1 MVKLAWDTVG
11 DKTYETGTSKGVLF
25 VQDPK
30 TGAYGAG
37 VPWNGL
43 MGVTQ
48 SPDGAEPTPLYADN
62 IKYLEMTSL
71 ENFKGSIE
79 AYTYPDEFAECDGSK
94 EAAPGLFVG
103 QQTRSQFGMA
113 YSTIVGNDTLGEAYG
128 EKIHI
133 IYAAKVGPSE
143 RAHKTINDSPEAM
156 TFSWDFSTTPQQI
169 TVAGFKPSAYV
180 CVDSTK
186 IAAAKFKAIQDL
198 LYGTASEES
207 DLPTIDELI
216 TLVTA
221 A

>member
-25 VQDPK
+25 VQDPL
-30 TGAYGAG
+30 TGEYDAG
-37 VPWNGL
+37 VAWNGL
-43 MGVTQ
+43 IGVTQ

-62 IKYLEMTSL
+62 IKYLELTSM
-71 ENFKGSIE
+71 ENFKGAIE

-103 QQTRSQFGMA
+103 QQSRAQFAMA

-133 IYAAKVGPSE
+133 IYAAKVSPSE

-169 TVAGFKPSAYV
+169 AAAGFKPSAYI
-180 CVDSTK
+180 CVDSSK

-198 LYGTASEES
+198 LYGTDVKAS

-216 TLVTA
+216 TLIKSA
-221 A
+221 

>member
-1 MVKLAWDTVG
+1 MAKLAWDTVG

-25 VQDPK
+25 VQDPS
-30 TGAYGAG
+30 TGEYDAG
-37 VPWNGL
+37 VAWNGL
-43 MGVTQ
+43 IGVTQ

-62 IKYLEMTSL
+62 IKYLELTSM
-71 ENFKGSIE
+71 EIFKGAIQ

-103 QQTRSQFGMA
+103 QQSRAQFAMA

-133 IYAAKVGPSE
+133 IYAAKVSPSE

-156 TFSWDFSTTPQQI
+156 TFSWDFTTSPQQ
-169 TVAGFKPSAYV
+169 TPAAGYKPSAYI
-180 CVDSTK
+180 CVDSSK

-198 LYGTASEES
+198 LYGTDTKAS

-216 TLVTA
+216 TLIKA

>member
-1 MVKLAWDTVG
+1 MTKLAWDTVG

-25 VQDPK
+25 VQDPS
-30 TGAYGAG
+30 TGVYDAG
-37 VPWNGL
+37 VAWNGL
-43 MGVTQ
+43 IGVTQ

-62 IKYLEMTSL
+62 IKYLELTSM
-71 ENFKGSIE
+71 ENFKGAIE

-103 QQTRSQFGMA
+103 QQSRAQFAMA

-133 IYAAKVGPSE
+133 IYAAKVSPSE

-169 TVAGFKPSAYV
+169 ATAGFKPSAYI
-180 CVDSTK
+180 CVDSSK
-186 IAAAKFKAIQDL
+186 IAAAKFKAVQDL
-198 LYGTASEES
+198 LYGTDTKAS

-216 TLVTA
+216 TLIKA